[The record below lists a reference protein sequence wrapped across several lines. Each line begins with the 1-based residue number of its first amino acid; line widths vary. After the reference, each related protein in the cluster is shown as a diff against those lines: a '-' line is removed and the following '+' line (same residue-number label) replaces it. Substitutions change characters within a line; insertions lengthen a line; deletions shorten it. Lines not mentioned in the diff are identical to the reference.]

1 MRTGRTLGCLL
12 VVVLITTAGIGPAL
26 AQSGQRSG
34 QVVGQPDITIESSA
48 GELTPGTSVE
58 LPLSITNRG
67 QIDRAGPSQYEQ
79 RVTTARGLSL
89 DFQDENSPI
98 DVDSGPVSVGNVP
111 TGTRGVSPVRVTIP
125 EHLEPGSY
133 ELPVEYE
140 YSYTRVVEY
149 SQASA
154 EYNDLTRTRT
164 ATLTIE
170 VEDKPQFEVVGVE
183 SNAQVGDRN
192 DVSVTLRNTG
202 TKTAR
207 DASVTAKSQTAEM
220 SFGAGPETSTGYVG
234 EWKPDETKTVT
245 YSIALSDDAP
255 HRGYSLGLNVGYT
268 DSDGIERTSPPLETG
283 ISTAAEQSF
292 ALENVSSTLRVGEDG
307 SISGTVTNTGP
318 KRVNS
323 TVVRFTDEE
332 SPNVIPIER
341 SVAVGS
347 LEPGDSASF
356 RLPIEVSSEA
366 EAGAKSLNFAVR
378 YRNSEAEIRQYTK
391 LDVTADI
398 APERDQFDVDVQE
411 STITAGG
418 ERAISVSVTNELNQT
433 VTDVEA
439 RIFADDPL
447 DTGDD
452 DTGYVE
458 SLEPGESVTMT
469 FELSAAESATE
480 KTYPVSFDFRYDDER
495 NKSQL
500 SNTIR
505 VPMSVTAADGGFPLS
520 LVLITGSLL
529 IGAVGV
535 FWYRRD

>member
-1 MRTGRTLGCLL
+1 MKPLNQLASLL
-12 VVVLITTAGIGPAL
+12 VVVLVVTAGVGPAV
-26 AQSGQRSG
+26 AQSSSG
-34 QVVGQPDITIESSA
+34 QVVGQPDISIETSA
-48 GELTPGTSVE
+48 GKLTPGTTVE

-67 QIDRAGPSQYEQ
+67 QIDRAGPQQYED
-79 RVTTARGLSL
+79 RVTTARGLSMS
-89 DFQDENSPI
+89 FQDEESPLEVNSGS
-98 DVDSGPVSVGNVP
+98 VAVGNVP
-111 TGTRGVSPVRVTIP
+111 TGTRDVSPVEITVP
-125 EHLEPGSY
+125 EGLDPGVY

-140 YSYTRVVEY
+140 YSYTRVAEY
-149 SQASA
+149 GAST

-164 ATLTIE
+164 ATVEIE
-170 VEDKPQFEVVGVE
+170 VDDKPRFDVVGVD
-183 SNAQVGDRN
+183 SSAQIGDRN
-192 DVSVTLRNTG
+192 DVAVTLRNTG
-202 TKTAR
+202 TETAR
-207 DASVTAKSQTAEM
+207 DASVTAQSKTKELT
-220 SFGAGPETSTGYVG
+220 FGAGPASSTGYVG
-234 EWKPDETKTVT
+234 DWEPGETKTAN
-245 YSIALSDDAP
+245 YSVGLSDDAP
-255 HRGYSLGLNVGYT
+255 HRGYSVDLSVDYT
-268 DSDGIERTSPPLETG
+268 DSNGIDQTSRQLEAG
-283 ISTAAEQSF
+283 IPTTAEQSF
-292 ALENVSSTLRVGEDG
+292 GLENVSSTLRVGEDG

-318 KRVNS
+318 KPVGS
-323 TVVRFTDEE
+323 AVVQFTDDD

-347 LEPGDSASF
+347 LKPGESKSF

-366 EAGAKSLNFAVR
+366 EAGAKLLDFAVR

-398 APERDQFDVDVQE
+398 APERDQFDVDIQE

-418 ERAISVSVTNELNQT
+418 EQAITVSVTNELNQT

-469 FELSAAESATE
+469 FELSASESATE

-505 VPMSVTAADGGFPLS
+505 VPMSVTTDDGGFPLS